1 MVATLIVVIFL
12 DSSSFA
18 LFVTSLTYKSVLLFI
33 VFIYVTEIPGN
44 DDKSINQNL
53 GEINS

>member
-18 LFVTSLTYKSVLLFI
+18 LFVTSLTSKSVLLFI
-33 VFIYVTEIPGN
+33 VFIYVTEIPSN
-44 DDKSINQNL
+44 DDKSINQN
-53 GEINS
+53 